1 MKLSIFKISAV
12 VAYLAL
18 TILGSARAA
27 DPAPELDLWDLNG
40 QMEKLTQYRGKI
52 VILNFWAT
60 WCVPCQEE
68 LPLLA
73 EERKR
78 YGDRIVVIAASVD
91 DATTVK
97 KVRPFAKK
105 EKLNFPVWIGATV
118 DHLRQFG
125 LGDAVPATAFL
136 DSDGNIVGRVMGLL
150 RKDDLEHRIEWLL
163 GDRHGTAPPPLVNN
177 LNPQ

>member
-97 KVRPFAKK
+97 KVRPFAKG
-105 EKLNFPVWIGATV
+105 EAQFSGLDRRDGRSPAAIQTRRRGPG
-118 DHLRQFG
+118 DCIPRQ
-125 LGDAVPATAFL
+125 
-136 DSDGNIVGRVMGLL
+136 R
-150 RKDDLEHRIEWLL
+150 R
-163 GDRHGTAPPPLVNN
+163 
-177 LNPQ
+177 